1 MRGVSHIINDFVT
14 STDLAKLLGLSVR
27 RIQQLTADGVLPAT
41 DKEHG
46 RKYCLVDAVQAYVK
60 SVQTKT
66 DNSSAK
72 SRILKL
78 QEEKLA
84 AEVELKQS
92 QGELHQLKTQ
102 IAQGKYI
109 SVEEAQIEY
118 QKFFVVFKKFAAAIA
133 PRVGGIV
140 AVHVD
145 PVVARAIE
153 KNVATDINEQLRNFV
168 FSAGGASA
176 KPAGQKKTFSASK
189 TKKSSR
195 KTAASK
201 SSKSKK

>member
-1 MRGVSHIINDFVT
+1 MT

-27 RIQQLTADGVLPAT
+27 RVQQLTADGILPAT
-41 DKEHG
+41 DKDHG
-46 RKYCLVDAVQAYVK
+46 RKYCLIDAVQAYVK
-60 SVQTKT
+60 SVQAKT

-153 KNVATDINEQLRNFV
+153 KNVAADVNEQLRNFV
-168 FSAGGASA
+168 FTAGGANA
-176 KPAGQKKTFSASK
+176 TPAGQKKAVGASK

-201 SSKSKK
+201 SGKRNK

>member
-1 MRGVSHIINDFVT
+1 M
-14 STDLAKLLGLSVR
+14 AKLLGLSVR

-60 SVQTKT
+60 SVQAKT
-66 DNSSAK
+66 DNSSARP
-72 SRILKL
+72 RILKL

-153 KNVATDINEQLRNFV
+153 KNVAADVNEQLRNFV
-168 FSAGGASA
+168 FTAGGANA
-176 KPAGQKKTFSASK
+176 KPAGQKKTVGASK

-201 SSKSKK
+201 SSIRNK

>member
-1 MRGVSHIINDFVT
+1 M
-14 STDLAKLLGLSVR
+14 LGLSVR
-27 RIQQLTADGVLPAT
+27 RIQQLTADGILPAT

-46 RKYCLVDAVQAYVK
+46 RKYCLADAVQAYVK

-153 KNVATDINEQLRNFV
+153 KNVAADVNEQLRNFV
-168 FSAGGASA
+168 FTAGGANANA
-176 KPAGQKKTFSASK
+176 KPAGQKKTVGASK
-189 TKKSSR
+189 AKKSSR

-201 SSKSKK
+201 SSKSNLVDKR

>member
-1 MRGVSHIINDFVT
+1 MSHILNDFVS

-27 RIQQLTADGVLPAT
+27 RIQQLTADGTLPAT

-46 RKYCLVDAVQAYVK
+46 RKYCLADAIQAYIK

-109 SVEEAQIEY
+109 SVEEAQLEY

-145 PVVARAIE
+145 PVIARGIE
-153 KNVATDINEQLRNFV
+153 KDIAADVNSQLRSFI
-168 FSAGGASA
+168 FSAGGSA
-176 KPAGQKKTFSASK
+176 IKPVEKKKPRTKSPAK
-189 TKKSSR
+189 TKKTSR
-195 KTAASK
+195 TKTAKAK
-201 SSKSKK
+201 GAKKK